1 MMSTL
6 ENLWYGNIDAQENF
20 IGDDKHYK
28 KLMALMCKNEDGLRD
43 TLTDKQK
50 EMLDKFD
57 ESTSELNGFL
67 EYKAFRYGFT
77 LAMKIVF
84 ECLDDIKEEDIA

>member
-1 MMSTL
+1 
-6 ENLWYGNIDAQENF
+6 
-20 IGDDKHYK
+20 
-28 KLMALMCKNEDGLRD
+28 
-43 TLTDKQK
+43 
-50 EMLDKFD
+50 MLDKFD